1 MVCRAIFKVL
11 VLILFLSFIW
21 VEVLQAETIR
31 VTDKLGRTVTIDVPV
46 KRAVI
51 VTTYELIP
59 ALNLWNQVVGVSRW
73 AEEVCGLYR
82 AILNENPNFRRQ
94 TVGGGSDLN
103 VEAVLKLNPDLVI
116 TWTYNPNTIWFLE
129 KKGIKV
135 IGIYPDS
142 LQELYEVMRLYGK
155 LFGKEK
161 RVEEVIKE
169 MEKIFDLI
177 RVRVS
182 KIPPEKRKR
191 VIYIRGKPTTVSCG
205 GITNDVIKLIG
216 GINPAC
222 SIKETSSIK
231 ERNADVSIERIIQWN
246 PDVIFIW
253 GYARYDENW
262 LYGNSQWK
270 HVKAVREKRV
280 YKLPRWSTWSP
291 RLAPIAL
298 YMAMK
303 LYPEQFQDVNF
314 EEVAD
319 NFYKKVFGISYY
331 KVKHYEGY

>member
-1 MVCRAIFKVL
+1 MVCRTILKVL
-11 VLILFLSFIW
+11 VLILVLSFIW
-21 VEVLQAETIR
+21 VEVLQAETLRI
-31 VTDKLGRTVTIDVPV
+31 TDKLGRTVMVDVPV

-51 VTTYELIP
+51 VITYELIP

-94 TVGGGSDLN
+94 TVGVGSDLN
-103 VEAVLKLNPDLVI
+103 IEAVLKLNPDLVI

-142 LQELYEVMRLYGK
+142 LQELYEVMRLHGK

-169 MEKIFDLI
+169 MEKIFNLI
-177 RVRVS
+177 RARVS
-182 KIPPEKRKR
+182 KISPEKRKR
-191 VIYIRGKPTTVSCG
+191 VIHLGGKPTTIFCG
-205 GITNDVIKLIG
+205 IGITNDVIKLIG
-216 GINPAC
+216 GINPA
-222 SIKETSSIK
+222 SSIK

-246 PDVIFIW
+246 PDVIFIR
-253 GYARYDENW
+253 GSTGYDENW

-270 HVKAVREKRV
+270 YVKAVREKSV

-291 RLAPIAL
+291 RIAPIAL
-298 YMAMK
+298 YMAMRV
-303 LYPEQFQDVNF
+303 YPEYFRDVDF
-314 EEVAD
+314 EKVAD

-331 KVKHYEGY
+331 KVKRYEGY

>member
-11 VLILFLSFIW
+11 VLLLILSFIW
-21 VEVLQAETIR
+21 IEVLQAETLR
-31 VTDKLGRTVTIDVPV
+31 VTDKLGRKVMVDVPV

-51 VTTYELIP
+51 VITYELIP
-59 ALNLWNQVVGVSRW
+59 ALNLWNQVVGVSRR

-82 AILNENPNFRRQ
+82 AILNENPNFRKP
-94 TVGGGSDLN
+94 TVGAGSDLN
-103 VEAVLKLNPDLVI
+103 IEAVLRLNPDLVI
-116 TWTYNPNTIWFLE
+116 TWTYSPNTIWFLE
-129 KKGIKV
+129 EKGIKV
-135 IGIYPDS
+135 IGIFPDS
-142 LQELYEVMRLYGK
+142 LQELYEVMRLHGK

-169 MEKIFDLI
+169 MEKIFNLI
-177 RVRVS
+177 RIRVS

-191 VIYIRGKPTTVSCG
+191 VIHLGGKPTTVSCG
-205 GITNDVIKLIG
+205 IGITNDVITLIG
-216 GINPAC
+216 GINPA
-222 SIKETSSIK
+222 SSIK

-253 GYARYDENW
+253 GFAGYDENW

-270 HVKAVREKRV
+270 YVKAVREKRV
-280 YKLPRWSTWSP
+280 YKIPRWSTWSP

-303 LYPEQFQDVNF
+303 LYPEQFQDVDF

-331 KVKHYEGY
+331 KVRQYEGY

>member
-1 MVCRAIFKVL
+1 MVCRAFFKVL
-11 VLILFLSFIW
+11 VLIILILNLIW
-21 VEVLQAETIR
+21 VEVLQAETLK
-31 VTDKLGRTVTIDVPV
+31 VTDKLGRTVMVDVPV

-51 VTTYELIP
+51 VITYELIP
-59 ALNLWNQVVGVSRW
+59 ALNLWSQVVGVSRW

-82 AILNENPNFRRQ
+82 AILNENPNFRKP
-94 TVGGGSDLN
+94 TVSAGSDLN
-103 VEAVLKLNPDLVI
+103 IEAVLRLNPDLVI

-142 LQELYEVMRLYGK
+142 LQELYEVMRLHGK
-155 LFGKEK
+155 LFGKEN

-169 MEKIFDLI
+169 MEKIFNLI

-191 VIYIRGKPTTVSCG
+191 VIHLGGKPTTVSCG
-205 GITNDVIKLIG
+205 IGITNDVIKLIG
-216 GINPAC
+216 GISPA
-222 SIKETSSIK
+222 SSIK

-246 PDVIFIW
+246 PDVVFIW
-253 GYARYDENW
+253 GFAGYDENW
-262 LYGNSQWK
+262 LYGNSQWEY
-270 HVKAVREKRV
+270 VKAVREKKV

-303 LYPEQFQDVNF
+303 VYPEYFKDVNF
-314 EEVAD
+314 EKVVD

-331 KVKHYEGY
+331 KVKRYEGY

>member
-1 MVCRAIFKVL
+1 MVCRAFLKVL
-11 VLILFLSFIW
+11 VLILVLSFIW
-21 VEVLQAETIR
+21 IEVLQAGTLR
-31 VTDKLGRTVTIDVPV
+31 VTDKLGRTVMVDVPV

-51 VTTYELIP
+51 VIAYELIP

-73 AEEVCGLYR
+73 AEKNCDIYK
-82 AILNENPNFRRQ
+82 AIVRENPSLRKP
-94 TVGGGSDLN
+94 TVGAGTDLN
-103 VEAVLKLNPDLVI
+103 IEAVLRLNPDLVI

-135 IGIYPDS
+135 IGIFPDS
-142 LQELYEVMRLYGK
+142 LQELYEVMRLHGK

-169 MEKIFDLI
+169 MEKIFNLI
-177 RVRVS
+177 RARVS
-182 KIPPEKRKR
+182 KIPSEKRKR
-191 VIYIRGKPTTVSCG
+191 VIHLGGKPTTVSCG
-205 GITNDVIKLIG
+205 IGITNDVIKLIG
-216 GINPAC
+216 GINPA
-222 SIKETSSIK
+222 SSIK

-253 GYARYDENW
+253 GSAGYDENW

-270 HVKAVREKRV
+270 YVKAVREKRV

-298 YMAMK
+298 YMAMRV
-303 LYPEQFQDVNF
+303 YPEYFRDINF
-314 EEVAD
+314 EKVAED
-319 NFYKKVFGISYY
+319 FYKKVFGISYY
-331 KVKHYEGY
+331 KVKYYEGY